1 MMITRRY
8 LDVRTT
14 REPEFAQTIGRI
26 RGKHGLKTDE
36 VTARS
41 EITSYLLLECG
52 STDAVWIGLA
62 YQEPGDVSQ
71 IDGGIRVEFPPFMMG
86 GRNESDVMSEVAQLA
101 EERGITASPTRK
113 FDLHYTVTAEEDVL
127 DLIEPDIIAAL
138 SPDRIE
144 PKTEFDPA
152 AEAAR
157 IREKLGVITEKDEE
171 TLPKQT
177 GFLAQAILREPFGV
191 SAFVMA
197 FVALAV
203 LIVRS

>member
-8 LDVRTT
+8 LDSRKE
-14 REPEFAQTIGRI
+14 REPEFAQIIGRI
-26 RGKHGLKTDE
+26 RAKHGLKTDE

-41 EITSYLLLECG
+41 EITAYLLLECG
-52 STDAVWIGLA
+52 PTDAVWIGLA

-86 GRNESDVMSEVAQLA
+86 GRNESDVMSELSQLA
-101 EERGITASPTRK
+101 EERGITASPKRK

-127 DLIEPDIIAAL
+127 DLIEPDIGTAL
-138 SPDRIE
+138 CFARIE
-144 PKTEFDPA
+144 PEFDPA

-157 IREKLGVITEKDEE
+157 IREKLGVMAEKNEE
-171 TLPKQT
+171 IPVKQP
-177 GFLAQAILREPFGV
+177 GFLMQAILREPFGFT
-191 SAFVMA
+191 AFVMA
-197 FVALAV
+197 FIALVV